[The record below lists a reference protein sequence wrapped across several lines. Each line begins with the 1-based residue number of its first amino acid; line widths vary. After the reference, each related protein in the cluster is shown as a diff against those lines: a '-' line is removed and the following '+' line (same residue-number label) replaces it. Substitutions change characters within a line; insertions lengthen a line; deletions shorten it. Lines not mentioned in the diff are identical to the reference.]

1 MKQFLIK
8 LSRRKHLIKAFK
20 TAGIYK
26 SYQTD
31 SGERFIYPKIQDI
44 RETKKT
50 IKYVF
55 TLPIGVD
62 PNLLK
67 KHYFVFEQIFGKNI
81 KFDGEIKTFV
91 LSIRKPREEGEK
103 DELPYSVEDIQNS
116 ITGLKL
122 PVICGMNQAGEYKT
136 LDLTKEPHILIAGET
151 GSGKST
157 QLRSILTTWIMSKKP
172 SELELYLGDCKKSE
186 FHIFRKVDHV
196 KCVFS
201 NAKDIKKMLLHVK
214 KELELRSDLTEMF
227 EVGHVDDLPKENKR
241 PYIVVCID
249 EFVLLRKDETIMEI
263 LIDIVCV
270 GRTLGVFAVLSMQRP
285 NAKTLDTTIRSQ
297 CTVAMG
303 FSMRDKIESTMV
315 NTPGAEKIV
324 DPGYFIMNAD
334 KLYDLQAPYLEL
346 DKAKELLNPYYVMKE
361 PTKEAQPKQSE
372 PLKESDVFLDVIDRQ
387 G

>member
-1 MKQFLIK
+1 
-8 LSRRKHLIKAFK
+8 
-20 TAGIYK
+20 
-26 SYQTD
+26 
-31 SGERFIYPKIQDI
+31 
-44 RETKKT
+44 
-50 IKYVF
+50 
-55 TLPIGVD
+55 
-62 PNLLK
+62 LK

-227 EVGHVDDLPKENKR
+227 EVGHVDDLPKEQKR

>member
-1 MKQFLIK
+1 MKQLFVK
-8 LSRRKHLIKAFK
+8 LNRRKNLIKAFK
-20 TAGIYK
+20 VAGIYK
-26 SYQTD
+26 SYKTE

-44 RETKKT
+44 RENSKT

-55 TLPIGVD
+55 TLPVGVD

-67 KHYFVFEQIFGKNI
+67 KQYFVFEQIFGKNI

-91 LSIRKPREEGEK
+91 LSVRKPREEGEK
-103 DELPYSVEDIQNS
+103 DELPYSVEDIKKA

-122 PVICGMNQAGEYKT
+122 PVICGVNQAGEYKS
-136 LDLTKEPHILIAGET
+136 LDLTKEPHILVAGET

-157 QLRSILTTWIMSKKP
+157 QLRSILTTWIMTKKP
-172 SELELYLGDCKKSE
+172 SELEIYLGDCKKSE
-186 FHIFRKVDHV
+186 FHIFRKVEHV
-196 KCVFS
+196 KCVHS
-201 NAKDIKKMLLHVK
+201 KAKDIKKMLEHIK
-214 KELELRSDLTEMF
+214 GEMDSRSDLTETF
-227 EVGHVDDLPKENKR
+227 EVGHIDDLPSEHKR

-249 EFVLLRKDETIMEI
+249 EFVLLKKDESIMDV

-297 CTVAMG
+297 CTVSMG
-303 FSMRDKIESTMV
+303 FSMRDRIESTMV

-334 KLYDLQAPYLEL
+334 KLYDLQAPYLTINE
-346 DKAKELLNPYYVMKE
+346 AKELLNPYYVMKE
-361 PTKEAQPKQSE
+361 PAKEAQPKQPE
-372 PLKESDVFLDVIDRQ
+372 QLKESDVFLDVIDSER
-387 G
+387 

>member
-8 LSRRKHLIKAFK
+8 LNRRKHLIKAFK
-20 TAGIYK
+20 IAGIYK

-31 SGERFIYPKIQDI
+31 TGERFIYPKIQDI

-55 TLPIGVD
+55 TLPVGVNPD
-62 PNLLK
+62 LLK
-67 KHYFVFEQIFGKNI
+67 KHYYVFEQIFGKHI
-81 KFDGEIKTFV
+81 KIDGEIKTFV

-103 DELPYSVEDIQNS
+103 DELPYSVEDTQKA

-122 PVICGMNQAGEYKT
+122 PVICGVNQAGEYKA

-157 QLRSILTTWIMSKKP
+157 QLRSILTTWIMTKSPK
-172 SELELYLGDCKKSE
+172 ELELYLGDCKKSE

-201 NAKDIKKMLLHVK
+201 KANDIKKMLLHVK

-227 EVGHVDDLPKENKR
+227 EVGHVDDLPKEQKR

-303 FSMRDKIESTMV
+303 FAMRDKIESTMV
-315 NTPGAEKIV
+315 NTPGAEKII

-346 DKAKELLNPYYVMKE
+346 DKAKELLSPYYVMKE
-361 PTKEAQPKQSE
+361 PAKEVQPQE
-372 PLKESDVFLDVIDRQ
+372 PLKESDVFLDVIDSKR
-387 G
+387 

>member
-1 MKQFLIK
+1 MKSFLINLK
-8 LSRRKHLIKAFK
+8 RRKNLIKAFK
-20 TAGIYK
+20 SAGIYK
-26 SYQTD
+26 SFQTD
-31 SGERFIYPKIQDI
+31 NGERFIYPKIQDI
-44 RETKKT
+44 RDTKKT

-55 TLPIGVD
+55 TLPVGVNPD
-62 PNLLK
+62 LLK
-67 KHYFVFEQIFGKNI
+67 KQYFVFEQIFGKNI
-81 KFDGEIKTFV
+81 KIEGEIKTFI
-91 LSIRKPREEGEK
+91 LSVRKPREEGEK
-103 DELPYSVEDIQNS
+103 DELPYSVEDIQKA

-122 PVICGMNQAGEYKT
+122 PVICGVNQAGEYKS
-136 LDLTKEPHILIAGET
+136 LDMTKEPHILIAGET

-157 QLRSILTTWIMSKKP
+157 QLRSILTTWIMTKRP
-172 SELELYLGDCKKSE
+172 SDLELYLGDCKKSE
-186 FHIFRKVDHV
+186 FHIFRKVEHV
-196 KCVFS
+196 KCVYS
-201 NAKDIKKMLLHVK
+201 KAKDIKKMLLHVK

-227 EVGHVDDLPKENKR
+227 EVGHVDDLPKDHKR

-249 EFVLLRKDETIMEI
+249 EFVLLKKDETIMDI

-303 FSMRDKIESTMV
+303 FSMRDRIESTMV

-346 DKAKELLNPYYVMKE
+346 DKAKELLNPFYVMKE
-361 PTKEAQPKQSE
+361 PAKEVQPKQPE
-372 PLKESDVFLDVIDRQ
+372 QLKESDVFLDAKK
-387 G
+387 

>member
-1 MKQFLIK
+1 
-8 LSRRKHLIKAFK
+8 
-20 TAGIYK
+20 
-26 SYQTD
+26 
-31 SGERFIYPKIQDI
+31 
-44 RETKKT
+44 
-50 IKYVF
+50 
-55 TLPIGVD
+55 
-62 PNLLK
+62 
-67 KHYFVFEQIFGKNI
+67 
-81 KFDGEIKTFV
+81 
-91 LSIRKPREEGEK
+91 
-103 DELPYSVEDIQNS
+103 
-116 ITGLKL
+116 
-122 PVICGMNQAGEYKT
+122 
-136 LDLTKEPHILIAGET
+136 LTKEPHILIAGET

-227 EVGHVDDLPKENKR
+227 EVGHVDDLPKEQKR